1 MPKPSKPMTSK
12 QETTQKV
19 FQQETHSGCT
29 ITIIKYM
36 KGRRVVNYGW
46 ELNMDFFGN
55 SGESLFPDLGAAELI
70 RQICVHLGASKTDI
84 QKCVDMGHWHHNSH
98 LHCYFSTK
106 ESCYNAA
113 VAVQAAFQTMRLGG
127 VGFYKAYREKD
138 VFSQAY
144 ENAMEA
150 QRGAYVFG
158 DFPDEVP
165 L

>member
-1 MPKPSKPMTSK
+1 MTSK

-70 RQICVHLGASKTDI
+70 RQI
-84 QKCVDMGHWHHNSH
+84 
-98 LHCYFSTK
+98 
-106 ESCYNAA
+106 
-113 VAVQAAFQTMRLGG
+113 
-127 VGFYKAYREKD
+127 
-138 VFSQAY
+138 
-144 ENAMEA
+144 
-150 QRGAYVFG
+150 
-158 DFPDEVP
+158 
-165 L
+165 